1 MVFPEKLQLLR
12 RSKGLT
18 QEALAERLG
27 VSRQA
32 IAKWESGQSYPDIA
46 NLIALSEL
54 LLVTVDR
61 LVKDSDDC
69 AARLASVAA
78 PDEAALRTFLV
89 YAKRRSYAVKAAEV
103 APSRPASHDYRVE
116 QGPYLYLDTYLGGER
131 FAGEEAVWRDGQP
144 VYAMNYA
151 GRVLHADF
159 NGDFLKAALMRV
171 PEDLPYRG
179 PLAWQEGDSVYQCK
193 VNGDLAWYQGYEE
206 IYVRNT
212 RVYECFFHGG
222 LLG

>member
-69 AARLASVAA
+69 AARLASQ
-78 PDEAALRTFLV
+78 PSKGLV
-89 YAKRRSYAVKAAEV
+89 QLQKEFEPR
-103 APSRPASHDYRVE
+103 
-116 QGPYLYLDTYLGGER
+116 L
-131 FAGEEAVWRDGQP
+131 
-144 VYAMNYA
+144 
-151 GRVLHADF
+151 
-159 NGDFLKAALMRV
+159 
-171 PEDLPYRG
+171 
-179 PLAWQEGDSVYQCK
+179 
-193 VNGDLAWYQGYEE
+193 
-206 IYVRNT
+206 
-212 RVYECFFHGG
+212 
-222 LLG
+222 